1 MKKFVLAFTILLSS
15 FFFFN
20 FKVKANLVENFSF
33 NYIPEDFLVKKK
45 VVDDYIKINDTYGTN
60 YVILLRFEN
69 SKISNYSV
77 CIFTDT
83 SSTVYYS
90 SSKNLIM
97 FNAHRRNCSIFE
109 NNTLGDFTYFSQG
122 GMTLF
127 TSGSYRWYIIYSS
140 FDLKTSVSDY
150 TFTLTAEDYSKDFSF
165 DGSNFPTIYDM
176 YVEKNGELV
185 PDNPHKEEQEILE
198 SFYTLC
204 IDKLKYLSEVF
215 LSNYIYLSI
224 IVIFIIIF
232 VFKLIFRRFL

>member
-1 MKKFVLAFTILLSS
+1 MKKLLIIMTLFMSS
-15 FFFFN
+15 FFLFCH
-20 FKVKANLVENFSF
+20 KEVKAEINGNFSF
-33 NYIPEDFLVKKK
+33 NYIPEDFLLKKK
-45 VVDDYIKINDTYGTN
+45 AVDDYIKTNDTYGTN
-60 YVILLRFEN
+60 YVIFMRFEN
-69 SKISNYSV
+69 SKIDHYEV
-77 CIFTDT
+77 CIFKGT
-83 SSTVYYS
+83 SSSVYYES
-90 SSKNLIM
+90 NSLNFIAYS
-97 FNAHRRNCSIFE
+97 RNCSKFE
-109 NNTLGDFTYFSQG
+109 NNTLGNFTSYTQTSYS
-122 GMTLF
+122 LF
-127 TSGSYRWYIIYSS
+127 TFGSYRWYIIYSS
-140 FDLKTSVSDY
+140 FDLKTIVSDY

-198 SFYTLC
+198 SFYILC